1 MLTPCQQLQG
11 QSVRSADGSASWK
24 HSAEHSWSSSGSS
37 PRSVRQE
44 EKKSRDLRA
53 GVCRWWSLGSEV
65 LGMWQWRGGLSSDRQ
80 SWEQGM
86 WARLSLPQV
95 RTERK
100 ENSDSDVFRLELEGQ
115 VTLDCHPRSEGV
127 NTECRSLPSGDN
139 NVQCYCDSDLC
150 NTAPV
155 SHPSVLAILT
165 ILLARPY
172 LQWEVPR
179 GKNSVTQTNV
189 VFSSLNISWLEQ
201 NYLEQVNTK
210 KENSIVNKIMIV
222 PYFFLS

>member
-24 HSAEHSWSSSGSS
+24 HSAEHSWLLSGSS

-44 EKKSRDLRA
+44 EK
-53 GVCRWWSLGSEV
+53 CRVEIWRLDVGRWGSLGSEV

-86 WARLSLPQV
+86 WTRLSLPQV
-95 RTERK
+95 RTESK
-100 ENSDSDVFRLELEGQ
+100 QTTDPDWFRLELEGE
-115 VTLDCHPRSEGV
+115 VTLDCHPKSEGV
-127 NTECRSLPSGDN
+127 KTECRSLSSGDN

-172 LQWEVPR
+172 LQWEGVR

-201 NYLEQVNTK
+201 NYLAASKSQK
-210 KENSIVNKIMIV
+210 RK
-222 PYFFLS
+222 